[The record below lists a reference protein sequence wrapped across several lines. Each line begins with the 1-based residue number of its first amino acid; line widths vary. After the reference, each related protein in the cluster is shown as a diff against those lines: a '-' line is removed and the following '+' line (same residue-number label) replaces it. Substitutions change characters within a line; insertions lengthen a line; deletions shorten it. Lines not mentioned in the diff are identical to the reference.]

1 MKRSSLAIPLTLV
14 AIVLGFLLT
23 LQMQT
28 QKSVLE
34 LEKIQSQRAASVVS
48 FLKDAQE
55 ENKIFKERH
64 KELTAQLEGAR
75 QEGGASPTL
84 LAELDRYRM
93 MEGTV
98 DVQGQGIMITID
110 DRQQEHKVVFP
121 LTTDDLL
128 RIINILKLAG
138 AEAISVNGQRIVA
151 STSIVLSGTSTQ
163 LVNQVP
169 ITRTDGVPYEILASG
184 NQDQLLDYFTNLE
197 APGLK
202 QYGMSVS
209 VVRKTVTIPSYKGVS
224 PLKEPESR

>member
-1 MKRSSLAIPLTLV
+1 MKKRTLALPLTLV
-14 AIVLGFLLT
+14 AVALGFLIT

-28 QKSVLE
+28 QKSVEE
-34 LEKIQSQRAASVVS
+34 LERIQAQRAASAANYLTQAQAENQE
-48 FLKDAQE
+48 LKEQ
-55 ENKIFKERH
+55 H
-64 KELTAQLEGAR
+64 KALTAQLEQAR
-75 QEGGASPTL
+75 SEGGTSPAL
-84 LAELDRYRM
+84 LADLDRYQM
-93 MEGTV
+93 MEGTAN
-98 DVQGQGIMITID
+98 VQGPGIMITID

-151 STSIVLSGTSTQ
+151 STSIVLSGTSTK

-169 ITRTDGVPYEILASG
+169 ITRNEGIPYEILASG
-184 NQDQLLDYFTNLE
+184 NQDELLDYFTNLE

-209 VVRKTVTIPSYKGVS
+209 VVRKTVQIPSYKGAAPV
-224 PLKEPESR
+224 KNQE

>member
-1 MKRSSLAIPLTLV
+1 MKKRTLALPLTLV
-14 AIVLGFLLT
+14 AVALGFLIT

-28 QKSVLE
+28 QKSVEE
-34 LEKIQSQRAASVVS
+34 LERIQAQRAASATNYLS
-48 FLKDAQE
+48 QAQAENQELKEQ
-55 ENKIFKERH
+55 H
-64 KELTAQLEGAR
+64 KALTAQLEQAR
-75 QEGGASPTL
+75 SEGGTSPAL
-84 LAELDRYRM
+84 LADLDRYRM
-93 MEGTV
+93 MEGTA
-98 DVQGQGIMITID
+98 DVQGPGIMITID

-151 STSIVLSGTSTQ
+151 STSIVLSGSSTK

-169 ITRTDGVPYEILASG
+169 ITRNEGIPYEILASG

-209 VVRKTVTIPSYKGVS
+209 AVRKTVHIPSYKGAS
-224 PLKEPESR
+224 PVKSQ

>member
-1 MKRSSLAIPLTLV
+1 MKKRTLALPLTLV
-14 AIVLGFLLT
+14 AVALGFLIT

-28 QKSVLE
+28 QKSVEE
-34 LEKIQSQRAASVVS
+34 LERIQAQRAASAANY
-48 FLKDAQE
+48 LTQAQA
-55 ENKIFKERH
+55 ENQELIEQH
-64 KELTAQLEGAR
+64 KALTAQLEQAR
-75 QEGGASPTL
+75 SEGGTSPAL
-84 LAELDRYRM
+84 LADLDRYRM

-98 DVQGQGIMITID
+98 DVQGPGIMITID

-151 STSIVLSGTSTQ
+151 STSIVLSGSTTK

-169 ITRTDGVPYEILASG
+169 ITRNEGIPYEILASG

-209 VVRKTVTIPSYKGVS
+209 AVRKTVQIPSYKGAS
-224 PLKEPESR
+224 PVKSK